1 MKITSEQQ
9 YRESIQELSRLRRPP
24 RILCRL
30 MNALEAYRAAR
41 KHGWS
46 RPWNKHGVMNF
57 QAFRLDPDR
66 DESLLTLA
74 GEIIDGELSEMP
86 ESARAFADDLLA
98 QRERLMGFLFVHEVT
113 EEGEKFEGATLSLG
127 RLAADKPRHRD
138 RLDLIVE
145 SPVREGESV
154 GFGRIRAFVDPF
166 RGRTGPL
173 WTCVKKGP
181 HQPATERLF
190 ERLAEASHAWVGDAD
205 REWEHWT
212 SAYVDYFGPRQWS
225 MDRSFFFTPTDAAIV
240 PTSLPLVGIEGGAG
254 GTAPLPSDV
263 ALTG

>member
-1 MKITSEQQ
+1 M
-9 YRESIQELSRLRRPP
+9 QELSRLSRPP
-24 RILCRL
+24 RILCHL

-46 RPWNKHGVMNF
+46 RPWNKYGVVNF
-57 QAFRLDPDR
+57 QAFRLDPER

-98 QRERLMGFLFVHEVT
+98 QRERLMGFVFVHEVT

-145 SPVREGESV
+145 SPVRDGESA
-154 GFGRIRAFVDPF
+154 GFGRFRAFVDPF
-166 RGRTGPL
+166 RGRTEPL
-173 WTCVKKGP
+173 WTCVKKEP
-181 HQPATERLF
+181 HQVATKTLF

-212 SAYVDYFGPRQWS
+212 SAYVNYFGPRQWP
-225 MDRSFFFTPTDAAIV
+225 MDRSFFFVPRHAPLA
-240 PTSLPLVGIEGGAG
+240 PTSLPLVELQGEA
-254 GTAPLPSDV
+254 APSPGDV
-263 ALTG
+263 FLTG